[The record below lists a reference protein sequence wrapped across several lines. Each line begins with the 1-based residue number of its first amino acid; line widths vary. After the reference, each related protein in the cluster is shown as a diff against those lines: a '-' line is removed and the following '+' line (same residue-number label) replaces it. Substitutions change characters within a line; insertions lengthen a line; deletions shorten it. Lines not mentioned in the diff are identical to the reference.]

1 MTLRTSTNIVLIV
14 TLICAVALA
23 FGGGRVRKTK
33 VNGVEWHDSYQDAL
47 EQSRATGKPVLL
59 LSMFGK
65 LDEETPCANARTL
78 RATLFK
84 DPEFKKLASEDVVLA
99 WEMVRAVPKVEIDL
113 GDGKKIKRT
122 VRGNAVMYLCNSNGN
137 VVDAYPGVYTPSDFM
152 PMIREAIP
160 LAKMSDAE
168 AIAWHEA
175 RAENAVRLAT
185 LRTTMSKVALEG
197 PILNAM
203 GARPISGVKSA
214 ASSTDPKVQRFERV
228 AATVRDLS
236 LTPMAS
242 DEVAIAVTNRG
253 IEGRTPEELGME
265 ILMRDSQNNV
275 NQMRSVIHLWL
286 ASEKELPSPAKA
298 RDTVLERIL
307 KIPYKD
313 PYFGLRDIIA
323 PGTPF

>member
-1 MTLRTSTNIVLIV
+1 MTLRKSTYLVLIV
-14 TLICAVALA
+14 ALICAVALA
-23 FGGGRVRKTK
+23 FGGGKVRKTN
-33 VNGVEWHDSYQDAL
+33 VHGVQWHDQFQNAL
-47 EQSRATGKPVLL
+47 AESRETGKPILL

-65 LDEETPCANARTL
+65 IDEEMPCANARTL

-84 DPEFKKLASEDVVLA
+84 DPEFKRLASNDVIVA

-113 GDGKKIKRT
+113 GDGKKVKRT
-122 VRGNAVMYLCNSNGN
+122 VRGNAVMYLCNSEGR
-137 VVDAYPGVYTPSDFM
+137 VVDAYPGVYTPTDFM
-152 PMIREAIP
+152 PMVREALP
-160 LAKMSDAE
+160 LAKLSEAD

-175 RAENAVRLAT
+175 RAENAVHTAT
-185 LRTTMSKVALEG
+185 MRATMSKVALEG
-197 PILNAM
+197 PILNLM
-203 GARPISGVKSA
+203 GARPISGVKSRP
-214 ASSTDPKVQRFERV
+214 SSNDPKVQRFERV

-242 DEVAIAVTNRG
+242 DEVAIAVTNRE
-253 IEGRTPEELGME
+253 IDGRSPEELGME
-265 ILMRDSQNNV
+265 ILKRDSKNNV
-275 NQMRSVIHLWL
+275 TQMRSVIHLWL
-286 ASEKELPSPAKA
+286 ASEKQLPSPVEA